1 MNAAQT
7 KAAQGEETFF
17 ITEKR
22 IIYLNK
28 NTNLKKWRITI
39 LPAAG
44 HGRIRWPRG
53 RQGWAVS
60 EAGAGGEASEI

>member
-7 KAAQGEETFF
+7 KAAQGEKTFF

-28 NTNLKKWRITI
+28 NSNLKN
-39 LPAAG
+39 
-44 HGRIRWPRG
+44 
-53 RQGWAVS
+53 
-60 EAGAGGEASEI
+60 GE